1 MKSIFLFLSL
11 WIGHSAFAQNTEF
24 NILGN
29 GLIYSDETIKPLK
42 KIVDSLNLKF
52 KVCDLNT
59 TYLSQM
65 QNKAHY
71 VYLLGEDANK
81 AKLDMDNHISFK
93 DFIKKYPN
101 IKNQKEL
108 LIIKYSY
115 QYMDYDTKT
124 KQHKIMF
131 SSVGADEFSTRIKI
145 DYTDKKL
152 KNTWVYNYSEK
163 SKYSEEYLV
172 AFYFTEEFSS
182 KTIPY
187 KYARMIQ
194 YSNCMIDTTSRI
206 LYSGEDFDKNN
217 YPQIEAFTEYVNKIT
232 NKPKDPV
239 DDNHTPI
246 DYYDKYDTWDSLR
259 FSLIDKARLKN
270 KKFDILLENAVKELQ
285 EKNPTLNRNELEEFE
300 EYVRRYHSKKAE
312 LEIKRRRRVIGG
324 CSQDDGPRLHA
335 LSIAKLSAE
344 TAYWKVFL
352 RAHLDIMNDRFER
365 MSDGSYAWEGRQ
377 TYIKELELLNIDV
390 KSLLLGITF
399 RMENAS
405 KNHYYGDVGRLGRAL
420 SESHEAKAVSTAIL
434 EIIADKELDD
444 YNRVIMCYLFISYN
458 DCIKDDKVKE
468 QNKKCLNIALKT
480 LPDYLFEEMALLNK

>member
-1 MKSIFLFLSL
+1 MKTIFLFLFM
-11 WIGHSAFAQNTEF
+11 WVGINTFAQNSEF
-24 NILGN
+24 SILGN
-29 GLIYSDETIKPLK
+29 GLIYSDETIKPLR

-52 KVCDLNT
+52 KVCDLNK

-81 AKLDMDNHISFK
+81 AKLDMDNQISFD
-93 DFIKKYPN
+93 DFIKKHKKAA
-101 IKNQKEL
+101 IHKEL
-108 LIIKYSY
+108 LIVKYNYSY
-115 QYMDYDTKT
+115 IDYDTKT
-124 KQHKIMF
+124 KHYKTMF
-131 SSVGADEFSTRIKI
+131 NSVGADEFSTRIKI

-163 SKYSEEYLV
+163 DKYSKEYLI

-182 KTIPY
+182 KPIPD

-206 LYSGEDFDKNN
+206 FYSGEDFDKNN
-217 YPQIEAFTEYVNKIT
+217 YPQIKAFTEYVNKIT

-246 DYYDKYDTWDSLR
+246 DYYNKYDTWDSLR

-285 EKNPTLNRNELEEFE
+285 EKNPTLNRHDLEEFE

-352 RAHLDIMNDRFER
+352 RAHLDIMNDQFER
-365 MSDGSYAWEGRQ
+365 MTDASYAWEGRQ

-390 KSLLLGITF
+390 QNLLLGITF
-399 RMENAS
+399 RMENPS

-420 SESHEAKAVSTAIL
+420 SESSEAKVMEVKIL

-444 YNRVIMCYLFISYN
+444 YNRVIMCYLFLNYN
-458 DCIKDDKVKE
+458 DCIKDLKVKE
-468 QNKKCLNIALKT
+468 QNKERLDIALKT
-480 LPDYLFEEMALLNK
+480 LPDYLSKEIGALNK